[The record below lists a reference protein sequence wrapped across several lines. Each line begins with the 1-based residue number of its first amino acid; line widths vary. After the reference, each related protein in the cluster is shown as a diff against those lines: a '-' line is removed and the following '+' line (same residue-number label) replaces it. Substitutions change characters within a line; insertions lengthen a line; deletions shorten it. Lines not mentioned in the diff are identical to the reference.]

1 MGQWSEENKQYHKE
15 LRAKKQRILENK
27 IPRDQFVK
35 EIIIKACRQ
44 YLQENKYQWT
54 EEQSQTTTSYYFHII
69 GERIMDWQSP
79 CIRISDHSSTR
90 GKYRLAE
97 FMLNDF
103 GKHTKKEQIK
113 KRVIK
118 ELQKGF
124 RRLKLSAGLKAL
136 EHI

>member
-15 LRAKKQRILENK
+15 LREKKQAILENK
-27 IPRDQFVK
+27 KPRNEVVK

-54 EEQSQTTTSYYFHII
+54 EEQSQTTSSYYFHIV
-69 GERIMDWQSP
+69 GDKIMDWQSP
-79 CIRISDHSSTR
+79 CIRISDHKSTR

-97 FMLNDF
+97 FILDDI

-113 KRVIK
+113 KRVAK
-118 ELQKGF
+118 ELNRGF
-124 RRLKLSAGLKAL
+124 HRLKLSARFKAL

>member
-1 MGQWSEENKQYHKE
+1 MKEEKLK
-15 LRAKKQRILENK
+15 NK

-69 GERIMDWQSP
+69 GDKIMDWQSP
-79 CIRISDHSSTR
+79 CIRISDHKSER

-97 FMLNDF
+97 FMLDDF
-103 GKHTKKEQIK
+103 GKHTQPKQIK
-113 KRVIK
+113 KRIHRDL
-118 ELQKGF
+118 EKGF
-124 RRLKLSAGLKAL
+124 HRLRLSAGLKAL
-136 EHI
+136 EQL

>member
-1 MGQWSEENKQYHKE
+1 MGQWSEENKQYHRE
-15 LRAKKQRILENK
+15 LREKKQLILENK
-27 IPRDQFVK
+27 KPRNEVVK

-54 EEQSQTTTSYYFHII
+54 EEQSQTTSSYYFHII
-69 GERIMDWQSP
+69 GDKIMDWQAP
-79 CIRISDHSSTR
+79 CIRISDHKSTR

-97 FMLNDF
+97 FILNDI

-113 KRVIK
+113 KRVVK
-118 ELQKGF
+118 ELKKGF
-124 RRLKLSAGLKAL
+124 HRLNLSARFKAL

>member
-1 MGQWSEENKQYHKE
+1 MSYSEETIKWKKERYRLKEEKLKNKV
-15 LRAKKQRILENK
+15 
-27 IPRDQFVK
+27 PRDQFVK

-54 EEQSQTTTSYYFHII
+54 EEQSQTTASYYFHII
-69 GERIMDWQSP
+69 GDKIMDWQSP
-79 CIRISDHSSTR
+79 CVRISDHSSSK

-97 FMLNDF
+97 FLTQDI
-103 GKHTKKEQIK
+103 GKHTQKEQIR

-118 ELQKGF
+118 ELNKGF

-136 EHI
+136 EQL